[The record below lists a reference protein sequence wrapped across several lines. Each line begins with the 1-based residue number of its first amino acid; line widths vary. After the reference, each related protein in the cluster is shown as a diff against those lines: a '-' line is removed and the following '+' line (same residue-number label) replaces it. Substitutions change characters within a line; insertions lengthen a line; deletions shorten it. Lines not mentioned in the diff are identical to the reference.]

1 MLPKG
6 LAHCLSTVLLP
17 VLLVAGC
24 KGAGAR
30 AAAVAGSGS
39 QPFQGLYLQ
48 TQWAGTAMQYVHYY
62 FWHDGRICQVRP
74 TGGLDREPADFAALQ
89 KQAIAEGHACGT
101 YALHGKSMTVAMN
114 GAAPYE
120 ASIINVQGDS
130 FEMNQ
135 YATSKVPSY
144 GSGKMIDGT
153 YTGTIVGHN
162 ISKESYTFHSDGTF
176 QYSSTPVMGGIP
188 RAETGKYKFSG
199 NTLQLETRKLTAYPF
214 PDGGINIEGTV
225 YSK

>member
-114 GAAPYE
+114 GAANPGRKVALE
-120 ASIINVQGDS
+120 VPQNGVIGNLKLALLLS
-130 FEMNQ
+130 FNDVPALCENPVFHFVSTWLLDQ
-135 YATSKVPSY
+135 YTMDEVTK
-144 GSGKMIDGT
+144 
-153 YTGTIVGHN
+153 
-162 ISKESYTFHSDGTF
+162 
-176 QYSSTPVMGGIP
+176 YSVNTRP
-188 RAETGKYKFSG
+188 RGY
-199 NTLQLETRKLTAYPF
+199 
-214 PDGGINIEGTV
+214 
-225 YSK
+225 